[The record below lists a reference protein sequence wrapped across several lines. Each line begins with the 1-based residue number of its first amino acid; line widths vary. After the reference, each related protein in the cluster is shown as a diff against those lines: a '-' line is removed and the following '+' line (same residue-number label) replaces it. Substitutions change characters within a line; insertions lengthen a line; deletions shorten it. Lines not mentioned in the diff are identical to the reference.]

1 MSLQEIEVSNEVR
14 VITPELSQM
23 TALYMGGNQSSRVL
37 IQAIL
42 ADQTHSEVRIHHNC
56 KKASLNPYTDVKLPC
71 DMQQRQKA
79 ALIGEAM
86 DVEVN

>member
-56 KKASLNPYTDVKLPC
+56 KKAS
-71 DMQQRQKA
+71 
-79 ALIGEAM
+79 
-86 DVEVN
+86 